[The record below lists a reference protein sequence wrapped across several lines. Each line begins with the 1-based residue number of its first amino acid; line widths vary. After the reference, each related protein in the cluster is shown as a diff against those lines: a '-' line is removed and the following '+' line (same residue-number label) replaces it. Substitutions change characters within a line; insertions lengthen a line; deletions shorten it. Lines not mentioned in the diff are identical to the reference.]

1 MFGRNKRP
9 AYDIN
14 FPFWQGQIGFPY
26 YSPVP
31 GIDFSNRQMVPFAD
45 FNHPMFWNT
54 YAHQQQF
61 APAMNPMH
69 PSYGNHKNNANPYNG
84 QQSYSNI
91 LFQNPLQPAD
101 EGYSQ
106 PYSQQ
111 INPYPVTNPYPKLQ
125 YMAKQPSG
133 VQSII
138 NSFKNQDGTIDFNKM
153 INTTG
158 QMMNAVSQVSSMIKG
173 LGGMLKA

>member
-1 MFGRNKRP
+1 MFGRKKRP
-9 AYDIN
+9 AYEII
-14 FPFWQGQIGFPY
+14 FPFWQGQIGYPY
-26 YSPVP
+26 YFPVP
-31 GIDFSNRQMVPFAD
+31 GIDFSTRRIVPITGL
-45 FNHPMFWNT
+45 NQPMYWNP

-61 APAMNPMH
+61 VPAMNPMH
-69 PSYGNHKNNANPYNG
+69 PSYGNLQNNANPYNG

-91 LFQNPLQPAD
+91 LFQNPLQPAE

-111 INPYPVTNPYPKLQ
+111 INPYPVNPYPKFQ
-125 YMAKQPSG
+125 FMAKQPSG
-133 VQSII
+133 VQSIM

-153 INTTG
+153 INTTS

-173 LGGMLKA
+173 LGGMFKA